1 MASAPFAI
9 LDPAAG
15 ISGDMLL
22 GALVDLGVPAAWLSR
37 LPARL
42 GFPEVRIDV
51 SHALRCGIA
60 CSKVTV
66 TLPGG
71 VTEPPS
77 PEFVSPAAPAT
88 RVGHQHE
95 GHEHQHDHGTLVHEH
110 GPHGADAHRHLADLL
125 AIVERAPI
133 SSWVRERA
141 VRAFQLLCEEEGR
154 IHGLPTQAVALHEVG
169 AVDAIIDIVGAIE
182 GCEYLGIR
190 TIYNRPVSLGSGWV
204 HAAHG
209 VMSVP
214 TPVTTRLL
222 EGLEIGPN
230 GPVTGEATTPTG
242 AVLLRVLSQGA
253 PPARWRPL
261 ATGWGAGGRDPA
273 QYANALRVML
283 GESAVEATSVVT
295 LSSDVDDL
303 SPEYIEPLR
312 EALTAAGALD
322 VQVWA
327 TQMKKGRPGFRIEV
341 TCDTAS
347 GDRVTEAFFLHSTTA
362 GVRRVSAERVTLARR
377 QVEVSTPDGQL
388 IRVKVL
394 ETPAGPRVKAE
405 YDDVRA
411 AAIRLGRPA
420 HDLAREIEAEARLL
434 VAGMAAGASHPLREQ
449 G

>member
-1 MASAPFAI
+1 MTTAPFAI
-9 LDPAAG
+9 LDPASG

-22 GALVDLGVPAAWLSR
+22 GALADLGVPAAWFGQ

-42 GFPEVRIDV
+42 GFPGVRVEVTRV
-51 SHALRCGIA
+51 LRCGIS
-60 CSKVTV
+60 CSKVSV
-66 TLPGG
+66 TMPGG
-71 VTEPPS
+71 ATEAPS
-77 PEFVSPAAPAT
+77 PDFVGSY
-88 RVGHQHE
+88 RHGHDDDH
-95 GHEHQHDHGTLVHEH
+95 HHPHDHHHSHSTERGHDHHPGES
-110 GPHGADAHRHLADLL
+110 HRHLADLL
-125 AIVERAPI
+125 AIVERAPV

-141 VRAFQLLCEEEGR
+141 VRAFRLLCEEEGR
-154 IHGLPTQAVALHEVG
+154 IHGLPTDAVALHEVG

-182 GCEYLGIR
+182 ACEYLGLR
-190 TIYNRPVSLGSGWV
+190 KIYTRPVSLGSGWV

-222 EGLEIGPN
+222 EGIEIGPN

-242 AVLLRVLSQGA
+242 AVLLRVLSEGA

-273 QYANALRVML
+273 HYPNALRVL
-283 GESAVEATSVVT
+283 LAEPSVEATSVVT

-322 VQVWA
+322 VQVWT

-341 TCDTAS
+341 TCDTAI

-362 GVRRVSAERVTLARR
+362 GVRRVTAERVTLARR
-377 QVEVSTPDGQL
+377 QVEIVTADGQP

-411 AAIRLGRPA
+411 AATRLGRPA
-420 HDLAREIEAEARLL
+420 HDLAREVEAEARLL
-434 VAGMAAGASHPLREQ
+434 VAGMAASVSPPLREQ